1 MVSSGI
7 GVLLFKVGYKG
18 ALTAMVEKGTS
29 PTNVGFLYNLLH
41 VHIAIEKKFQFA
53 FLCRSELHDGSK

>member
-18 ALTAMVEKGTS
+18 PLTAMVEKGTS
-29 PTNVGFLYNLLH
+29 PTNVGFGMLLH
-41 VHIAIEKKFQFA
+41 VHIAIEK
-53 FLCRSELHDGSK
+53 